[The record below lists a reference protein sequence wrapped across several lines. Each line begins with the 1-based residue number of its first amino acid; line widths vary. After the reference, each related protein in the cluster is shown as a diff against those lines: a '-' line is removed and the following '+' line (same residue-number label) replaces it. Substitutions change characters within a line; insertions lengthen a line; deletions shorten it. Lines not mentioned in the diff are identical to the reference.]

1 MDFTFTDFMWLKLVV
16 LAVAAG
22 AVGLYAGLT
31 GRSIEEVLRGRRSPK
46 DPE

>member
-1 MDFTFTDFMWLKLVV
+1 MNFTDYLWLKLIV

>member
-1 MDFTFTDFMWLKLVV
+1 MNFTDYLWLKLIV

-31 GRSIEEVLRGRRSPK
+31 GRSIEEVLYGRK
-46 DPE
+46 DPEDRP